1 MPISTSLGHY
11 NDVRKFTKQ
20 KLLEFVKD
28 QETRYPEQNINKTLA
43 LFSLQ
48 TGMKL
53 ATIRVYLDELRLA
66 ELL

>member
-28 QETRYPEQNINKTLA
+28 QETRYPEQKIEKTIA

-48 TGMKL
+48 NGMRIT
-53 ATIRVYLDELRLA
+53 TIRVYLDELRMA
-66 ELL
+66 ELI